1 MTTRPHV
8 IMKKT
13 LSILLAS
20 GTLVAGAQNA
30 NVVSAY
36 NYLQDGD
43 LAKAAEFI
51 EPAISNEGTAGKE
64 KTWRYRGDIYRLIA
78 LDPQHAAL
86 RSQFPDAMQK
96 AIESYLKANELDSKG
111 SYKTE
116 IVTNLG
122 ALQGASLNAGNE
134 AFEAKDYDKAITLY
148 GQAEKIA
155 KTFGQN
161 DVDAVFNSALAYDTK
176 GDLEMAVK
184 RYDEC
189 IQLGYP
195 KEDVYRYKATV
206 QKKQGDLDGAIATVA
221 AGITKFPG
229 SKELVKD
236 EVFFKL
242 EAKRPVE
249 EALTSVNNAIA
260 TDPKDPILYSL
271 RGSIYDELANPKE
284 GTAAPS
290 EADWKKYIDMAEA
303 DYQKSIELN
312 PANFDAY
319 FNVGVLYNN
328 RAAMQYEKIK
338 DIKSDVEYEKAKKA
352 ADEVYFKAIPYFE
365 KAYELR
371 ADDRPTME
379 QLKRL
384 YARAG
389 NTAKYDEM
397 KAKLGN

>member
-1 MTTRPHV
+1 
-8 IMKKT
+8 MKKT
-13 LSILLAS
+13 LTFL
-20 GTLVAGAQNA
+20 LVAGAVGVSAQNS

-51 EPAISNEGTAGKE
+51 EPAISHEATSQKE

-86 RSQFPDAMQK
+86 KPQFPDAMQK
-96 AIESYLKANELDSKG
+96 AIESYLKANELDTKG

-122 ALQGASLNAGNE
+122 ALQGASLNAGND
-134 AFEAKDYDKAITLY
+134 AFEAKEYDKAIALY
-148 GQAEKIA
+148 GQAERIA
-155 KTFGQN
+155 TTFGQN
-161 DVDAVFNSALAYDTK
+161 DVDAVFNSALAYDSK
-176 GDLEMAVK
+176 GDMAMAVK

-189 IQLGYP
+189 IKLGYP
-195 KEDVYRYKATV
+195 KEDVYRYKNTV
-206 QKKQGDLDGAIATVA
+206 QGKLGDLDGAIATA
-221 AGITKFPG
+221 EAGLAKFPD

-236 EVFFKL
+236 VVFLKL
-242 EAKRPVE
+242 QAKRPIE
-249 EALTSVNNAIA
+249 EALASVNNAIA
-260 TDPKDPILYSL
+260 ADPNDPILYSL

-284 GTAAPS
+284 GMAAPS
-290 EADWKKYIDMAEA
+290 EADWKKYIDQAET
-303 DYQKSIELN
+303 DYVKSIELK
-312 PANFDAY
+312 PDFFDAY
-319 FNVGVLYNN
+319 YNVGVLYNN

-338 DIKSDVEYEKAKKA
+338 DIKSDTEYQKAKDA
-352 ADEVYFKAIPYFE
+352 ADQVYLKAIPYFE
-365 KAYELR
+365 NAYKLKP
-371 ADDRPTME
+371 DDRSTMQ
-379 QLKRL
+379 QLKQL

>member
-1 MTTRPHV
+1 M
-8 IMKKT
+8 I
-13 LSILLAS
+13 AN
-20 GTLVAGAQNA
+20 AQNSS
-30 NVVSAY
+30 VVSAY

-51 EPAISNEGTAGKE
+51 EPAISHETTSLKE

-86 RSQFPDAMQK
+86 KTQFPDAMQK

-122 ALQGASLNAGNE
+122 ALQGASLNAGND
-134 AFEAKDYDKAITLY
+134 AFEAKDYDKAILLY

-155 KTFGQN
+155 TTFGQK

-176 GDLEMAVK
+176 GDLAMALK

-189 IQLGYP
+189 IALGYP
-195 KEDVYRYKATV
+195 KEDVYRYKSTV
-206 QKKQGDLDGAIATVA
+206 QNKLADLDGAIATA
-221 AGITKFPG
+221 EAGLAKFPS

-236 EVFFKL
+236 IVFLKL
-242 EAKRPVE
+242 EAKRPIE
-249 EALTSVNNAIA
+249 EALASVNNAIA
-260 TDPKDPILYSL
+260 ADPADPILYSL

-284 GTAAPS
+284 GKPVPS
-290 EADWKKYIDMAEA
+290 EADWKKYIDLAEA
-303 DYQKSIELN
+303 DYVKTIELK
-312 PANFDAY
+312 PDFFDAY

-365 KAYELR
+365 KAYELHG
-371 ADDRPTME
+371 DDRPTME

-389 NTAKYDEM
+389 NTLKYDEM